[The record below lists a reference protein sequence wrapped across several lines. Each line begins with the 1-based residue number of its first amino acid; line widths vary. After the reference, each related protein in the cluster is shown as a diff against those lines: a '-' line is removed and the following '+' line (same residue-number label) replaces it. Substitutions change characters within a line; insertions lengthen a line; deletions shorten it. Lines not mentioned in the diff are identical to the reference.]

1 MQNLVL
7 ILLVAFQ
14 LVQPP
19 QFKRYDTSSGLSNN
33 IIHDVFQDSEGFL
46 WIATENGLNRF
57 DGHEFKIFKSIPN
70 DSTSLSHN
78 VVMAV
83 FEDSFNNLWVGTW
96 NGLNQFDRVNQTF
109 TRYTNIPGYGDYK
122 IGYNNIFTDKEGH
135 IWFAGPEGVTR
146 FNSVEEEFFLIDV
159 DADSSNQFWNEG
171 KINIYQTQDK
181 SILIYNKETA
191 YLGRF
196 DFEDKHILPLELPEG
211 FELFSDF
218 AAQSLWA
225 DQQFTE
231 LDFSINILPPE
242 VTGLQIEQVLEVG
255 SDQLWIGTSEGVYTW
270 NRNSNKFTN
279 VSRNQFGSSSL
290 NQYVEQIH
298 LDRWGSVWIATRNG
312 LYQFNPLKKP
322 FSNIHLQQKSDLAG
336 EAFSDIAMS
345 LEETETAIWIGT
357 LGSGLHRYDSDTGTL
372 LQWNVSSPGNAEA
385 NQVWDIY
392 HDRNQPNILWL
403 ATTAGVYAF
412 DVNTKK
418 GTPVIPQVDSERSS
432 ITFSIIDDGE
442 NSIWVAGDHSIF
454 NIEKSSKKLLERID
468 LVPRF
473 NVSTVQDLVLLRD
486 SLFISTQAAGLLL
499 YHTAKKEFIP
509 VNKEDNSFSVLSDFP
524 VWDIHVTGNETLW
537 LATGSGLYKYDRFS
551 GQLTHFPDS
560 DVESQPVLFS
570 ILEDKK
576 GTLWLGSDNGLL
588 RFNPS
593 TLAYI
598 RFDEINGLANT
609 EFNRRSVL
617 KTKAGDFLFGGT
629 EGISHFDPGEIL
641 LNPFPP
647 VPKITSFTLYETEGS
662 TPLFFDEH
670 TGLELNWNDN
680 TFEIEFTGITF
691 TNPERSR
698 FRYILEN
705 HDPGWVEAGNEKF
718 ARYSKIP
725 PGKYTFRVS
734 AANSDGIWTSSD
746 LAFPISI
753 HPPFWK
759 TWWAYVSY
767 LMLFA
772 GAIFGFVNWRA
783 RSHKKERER
792 LETMVEE
799 RTSELESQ
807 KELALDAKRKIE
819 IQAGQLK
826 ELDEMKSRF
835 FANISHE
842 LRTPLTLIDA
852 PLQQLLSGS
861 FDQIPLTKLEKK
873 LAGIQRNS
881 YRLGKLIDEL
891 LDLSRLKENSI
902 EVKNMPLN
910 LRNWFNLF
918 VDSYQSLALSK
929 GISFRTVQEIG
940 SLKFISVDI
949 EKFDKI
955 TSNLMNNALK
965 FTKEGDFIEVT
976 LKEENEQI
984 VFGISDSGSGI
995 PDEDLPNIFNR
1006 FYKGKNQDEYTDGL
1020 GLGLALSKELA
1031 EVMGGEITA
1040 ESTLDE
1046 GSRFTLM
1053 LPLVKTES
1061 EISEASN
1068 HTPSQTSRL
1077 NSSSVALIVEDNLEM
1092 RSFLVQLLEND
1103 FEIYEAENGKQA
1115 IEKLKVVSPNLILS
1129 DLMMPEM
1136 DGLEL
1141 TRYLRDTPH
1150 YSHIPILMLTARS
1163 SDQDR
1168 LTSLRIGVDDYLS
1181 KPFIPEE
1188 VKVRAINLAENHK
1201 VRLSV
1206 SNSEETDE
1214 QPGETELQIIQKL
1227 VVEHLADSTFS
1238 VNLLADLMH
1247 TSERQLYRTIQRLTG
1262 MTPLGYINSI
1272 RLNVA
1277 RALLISNKKLTIE
1290 LVAEQVGF
1298 KSRSHFS
1305 RLFKKAY
1312 GLSPGKYQA
1321 KK

>member
-1 MQNLVL
+1 MLIFIG
-7 ILLVAFQ
+7 ILLFGLQVSAQ
-14 LVQPP
+14 P

-57 DGHEFKIFKSIPN
+57 DGHTFKVFKSIPN
-70 DSTSLSHN
+70 KSNSLSHN

-96 NGLNQFDRVNQTF
+96 NGLNRFDRVTQTF
-109 TRYTNIPGYGDYK
+109 THYTNIPGHGDYK
-122 IGYNNIFTDKEGH
+122 IGYNNIITDKEGH
-135 IWFAGPEGVTR
+135 IWFPGPKGVTR
-146 FNSVEEEFFLIDV
+146 FNPVEEDFLLIDV
-159 DADSSNQFWNEG
+159 DADSSDQFWDEG
-171 KINIYQTQDK
+171 EVNIYQTQDK
-181 SILIYNKETA
+181 SILIYNKEVV

-196 DFEDKHILPLELPEG
+196 DFENKQVLPLEFPERS
-211 FELFSDF
+211 ELFSDL
-218 AAQSLWA
+218 AKRSLWA
-225 DQQFTE
+225 DQYITE
-231 LDFSINILPPE
+231 LGFSVSILPSE
-242 VTGLQIEQVLEVG
+242 AADLQIEQIVEVG
-255 SDQLWIGTSEGVYTW
+255 PDLLWIGTSEGVYTW
-270 NRNSNKFTN
+270 NRNSNEFTN
-279 VSRNQFGSSSL
+279 VSREQFGSGSL
-290 NQYVEQIH
+290 SQYVEQIH
-298 LDRWGSVWIATRNG
+298 LDSWGSVWVGTRNG
-312 LYQFNPLKKP
+312 LYQYNPLKKP
-322 FSNIHLQQKSDLAG
+322 FSNIHLQQKSDPAR
-336 EAFSDIAMS
+336 ETFSDIVMS
-345 LEETETAIWIGT
+345 LVETETAIWIGT
-357 LGSGLHRYDSDTGTL
+357 LGSGLHRYDSDTGIIR
-372 LQWNVSSPGNAEA
+372 QWNVSSPGNTEA

-392 HDRNQPNILWL
+392 HDINQPNTLWI
-403 ATTAGVYAF
+403 ATTSGVYEF
-412 DVNTKK
+412 DVNSKK
-418 GTPVIPQVDSERSS
+418 GTLVTPQTGSEKTS
-432 ITFSIIDDGE
+432 ITFSITKGNQ
-442 NSIWVAGDHSIF
+442 NSIWVAADHSILS
-454 NIEKSSKKLLERID
+454 IDKSSKQLLEKID
-468 LVPRF
+468 LTPRF
-473 NVSTVQDLVLLRD
+473 NVSTVQDLVLLGD

-499 YHTAKKEFIP
+499 YHASKKEFIP
-509 VNKEDNSFSVLSDFP
+509 VNKEDNSFSVLNDFP
-524 VWDIHVTGNETLW
+524 IWDIYLSKNETLW
-537 LATGSGLYKYDRFS
+537 LATGNGLYKYDRFS
-551 GQLTHFPDS
+551 GRIKHFPDT
-560 DVESQPVLFS
+560 DLESQPVLFS
-570 ILEDKK
+570 ILEDDSGK
-576 GTLWLGSDNGLL
+576 LWLGSDNGLL
-588 RFNPS
+588 QFNPS
-593 TLAYI
+593 TSVFI

-617 KTKAGDFLFGGT
+617 KTSDGNFLFGGT
-629 EGISHFDPGEIL
+629 DGISYFRPEEIL
-641 LNPFPP
+641 VNPFPP
-647 VPKITSFTLYETEGS
+647 VPKITSFTLFDTEGS
-662 TPLFFDEH
+662 APLFFDESS
-670 TGLELNWNDN
+670 GLDLNWRDN

-691 TNPERSR
+691 TNPERTR

-705 HDPGWVEAGNEKF
+705 HDPGWVNAGNEKF

-725 PGKYTFRVS
+725 PGKYAFRVE
-734 AANSDGIWTSSD
+734 AANSDGIWTTSG
-746 LAFPISI
+746 LVIPISI

-759 TWWAYVSY
+759 SWWAYASY
-767 LMLFA
+767 LMLFI
-772 GAIFGFVNWRA
+772 GAVFGFVNWRA
-783 RSHKKERER
+783 RFHIKERER

-852 PLQQLLSGS
+852 PLQQLLSSS
-861 FDQIPLTKLEKK
+861 FDQIPINKLERK

-902 EVKNMPLN
+902 EVKNVPLN

-929 GISFRTVQEIG
+929 RISFRTVQEIG
-940 SLKFISVDI
+940 SLKFISIDVQ
-949 EKFDKI
+949 KLDKI
-955 TSNLMNNALK
+955 TSNLINNALK

-976 LKEENEQI
+976 LKAENKQL
-984 VFGISDSGSGI
+984 VFGISDSGAGI
-995 PDEDLPNIFNR
+995 SDEDLPNIFNR
-1006 FYKGKNQDEYTDGL
+1006 FYKGKNQDDYTDGL

-1031 EVMGGEITA
+1031 NVMDGEITV
-1040 ESTLDE
+1040 ESTFGE
-1046 GSRFTLM
+1046 GSRFTLT
-1053 LPLVKTES
+1053 LPLVKTEFDES
-1061 EISEASN
+1061 DISN
-1068 HTPSQTSRL
+1068 QIHVLTSRL
-1077 NSSSVALIVEDNLEM
+1077 KSSATILIVEDNAEM
-1092 RSFLVQLLEND
+1092 RSFLTQLLEND

-1115 IEKLKVVSPNLILS
+1115 IEKLKVISPNLILS

-1201 VRLSV
+1201 VRLYV
-1206 SNSEETDE
+1206 SNSEEMDE
-1214 QPGETELQIIQKL
+1214 QSEETELQIIQDL
-1227 VVEHLADSTFS
+1227 VVEHLADSTFN
-1238 VNLLADLMH
+1238 VAVLADLMH
-1247 TSERQLYRTIQRLTG
+1247 SSERQLYRTIQRLTG

-1277 RALLISNKKLTIE
+1277 RSLLINNKKLTID

-1312 GLSPGKYQA
+1312 GLSPGKYQS